1 MLTMAR
7 GAEQSAS
14 DYANPES
21 ISHRACHGGGPQACP
36 NPTPRFLVRPDY
48 MYIDVKLVLH
58 FLCLSVARMDHI
70 GGSGSHVECGGNT
83 WVRGVVAVDECL
95 RTP

>member
-36 NPTPRFLVRPDY
+36 NPTPRFLVQP
-48 MYIDVKLVLH
+48 VKLVLH
-58 FLCLSVARMDHI
+58 FLSP
-70 GGSGSHVECGGNT
+70 
-83 WVRGVVAVDECL
+83 AV
-95 RTP
+95 

>member
-21 ISHRACHGGGPQACP
+21 ISHRACHGLPQPHPPLPALPFFPQLSECRAHGPHRRLGFTRWQYLGEGG
-36 NPTPRFLVRPDY
+36 
-48 MYIDVKLVLH
+48 
-58 FLCLSVARMDHI
+58 
-70 GGSGSHVECGGNT
+70 
-83 WVRGVVAVDECL
+83 W
-95 RTP
+95 